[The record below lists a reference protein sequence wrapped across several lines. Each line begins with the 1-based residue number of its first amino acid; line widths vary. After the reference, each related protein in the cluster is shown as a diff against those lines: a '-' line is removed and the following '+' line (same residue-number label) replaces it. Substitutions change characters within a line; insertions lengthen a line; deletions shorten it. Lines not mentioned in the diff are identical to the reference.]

1 MEPNEFVP
9 CKVVIPSLEVKYEI
23 FIRLLKPV
31 ERSSLSQRVPYS
43 TVIHVTRGGGGGG
56 GRLLAQKLCVEQAWY
71 MYLIFHDCHL
81 LNSYRNN
88 KNKERVVEYRR
99 CIGVPCH
106 RALVIISTL
115 SLSIACV

>member
-56 GRLLAQKLCVEQAWY
+56 GGYWRKSSAWNRHG
-71 MYLIFHDCHL
+71 I
-81 LNSYRNN
+81 
-88 KNKERVVEYRR
+88 
-99 CIGVPCH
+99 CI
-106 RALVIISTL
+106 LSFMTVIY
-115 SLSIACV
+115 